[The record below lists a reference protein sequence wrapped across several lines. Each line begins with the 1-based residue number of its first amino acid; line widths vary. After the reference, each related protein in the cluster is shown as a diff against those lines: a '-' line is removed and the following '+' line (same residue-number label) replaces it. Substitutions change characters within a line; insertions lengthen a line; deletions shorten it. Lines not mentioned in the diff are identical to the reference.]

1 MTGLLQKEIR
11 GNVDAQCHAAMPSC
25 LERRHRINGGRAS
38 QPFLSSSIIQPTSMG
53 SEERRVPT
61 EETAVEIA
69 RLHSGHPPDRV
80 ARFPTGLSRY
90 VYDVVT
96 AGGARIVVR
105 IGTVESRPQFAGA
118 SYWWRILRPLGVR
131 LPGLLGE
138 GEHRGFPYLV
148 LERLAGDDL
157 GVVYSKLRREERR
170 AIASEIWCTQRIVH
184 ALGEGK
190 GFGYAL
196 SDEGPFQET
205 WASVLDRLL
214 ARSRARLEAT
224 GQAGTASVDR
234 VQRHAQRFAR
244 YLGRVRPTPFLDDT
258 TTKNVIVHH
267 GRFSGIVDV
276 DWVCF
281 GDPLFT
287 VALTRTALLSMGE
300 SLDYTDYWCELLE
313 LTPQQHEIVRFY
325 TALFCVDFMS
335 ELGQRFNQASAS
347 SLPADHLLR
356 LETILADQLIDA

>member
-1 MTGLLQKEIR
+1 
-11 GNVDAQCHAAMPSC
+11 
-25 LERRHRINGGRAS
+25 
-38 QPFLSSSIIQPTSMG
+38 MG
-53 SEERRVPT
+53 SEARGVPT
-61 EETAVEIA
+61 EETAAEIA
-69 RLHSGHPPDRV
+69 RLHSGHPPGRV

-96 AGGARIVVR
+96 ADGARLVVR

-118 SYWWRILRPLGVR
+118 RYWSRILRPLGVR
-131 LPGLLGE
+131 LPELLDE

-157 GVVYSKLRREERR
+157 EIVYSKLTREEKR
-170 AIASEIWCTQRIVH
+170 AIASEICRTQRIVH
-184 ALGEGK
+184 TLPEGK

-205 WASVLDRLL
+205 WASALDRLL
-214 ARSRARLEAT
+214 ARSRARIEAT
-224 GQAGTASVDR
+224 RQVGTDPVDR
-234 VQRHAQRFAR
+234 VQRQARRFAA
-244 YLGRVRPTPFLDDT
+244 YLDCVRPTPFLDDT
-258 TTKNVIVHH
+258 TTKNVIVYQ
-267 GRFSGIVDV
+267 GRLSGIVDV

-300 SLDYTDYWCELLE
+300 NLDYTDYWCELLE
-313 LTPQQHEIVRFY
+313 LTPEQHEIIRFY

-335 ELGQRFNQASAS
+335 ELGQPFNQTPVPP
-347 SLPADHLLR
+347 LPADHLLR